1 MGLDQEMTI
10 HMDLSTSKFFEL
22 KNGPWIA
29 TIELN
34 VVLNPQRFQR
44 KIQTDRQTKKL
55 EQYKLGNTFKKPDN
69 LIPKDLRNHS

>member
-44 KIQTDRQTKKL
+44 KIQTDRQT
-55 EQYKLGNTFKKPDN
+55 ETDRQRSWNN
-69 LIPKDLRNHS
+69 IN